1 MKPSLKH
8 SQITTIIHLYTRKGN
23 NQTCNNH
30 QGIPLMSVESKI
42 LVKLILNHLTTHV
55 DNDLLTEVSMD
66 SGKNMEPPIGCL
78 LQDSYK

>member
-1 MKPSLKH
+1 
-8 SQITTIIHLYTRKGN
+8 
-23 NQTCNNH
+23 
-30 QGIPLMSVESKI
+30 MSVESKI